1 MFTFVNKHKMSDSE
15 SDYSEGDEVSRDPQ
29 AIEARKVKR
38 YIGKV
43 LSEVLGCIRY
53 GKAVYK
59 RTENEALKKY

>member
-1 MFTFVNKHKMSDSE
+1 MTTFTFVNKHKMSDSE

-43 LSEVLGCIRY
+43 LSEVLDAFVTAKLSTKGLRM
-53 GKAVYK
+53 
-59 RTENEALKKY
+59 RL